1 MAKIIIKNRYGV
13 VPNALLNNTELT
25 FRAKGVYAYIQSKPD
40 GWEFSA
46 ERISAQTKEGL
57 TAVRMALRELEDIG
71 YLRRNKQRSKMG
83 HLCYEYQ
90 LFDTPTGDEP
100 TSDFPTLENPTLE
113 NPTLENLTTYSKK
126 ENSNKESSN
135 KEDRFE
141 EFWEAYGKKTGKKNA
156 QAKWAKLKD
165 KEREAIFEAI
175 PKYHV
180 YRPDPTYRRDPER
193 FISLRVWEDE
203 AVQSIQTIKQSTD
216 TASAKQFELTIPD
229 QW

>member
-57 TAVRMALRELEDIG
+57 TAVRMALRELEEIG
-71 YLRRNKQRSKMG
+71 YLSRQKQRSPKG
-83 HLCYEYQ
+83 YLNYEYQ
-90 LFDTPTGDEP
+90 LFDTPTEVSP
-100 TSDFPTLENPTLE
+100 TSGNPTLENPTLE
-113 NPTLENLTTYSKK
+113 IPTLENLTTYSKK
-126 ENSNKESSN
+126 EESKKDSSN
-135 KEDRFE
+135 KEERFE

-156 QAKWAKLKD
+156 IAKWIKLTETE
-165 KEREAIFEAI
+165 KEEAIQSI
-175 PKYHV
+175 PKYLIF
-180 YRPDPTYRRDPER
+180 RPDPTYRKDPER
-193 FISLRVWEDE
+193 YIGNRIWEDE
-203 AVQSIQTIKQSTD
+203 AIQSIKAPNQSTE
-216 TASAKQFELTIPD
+216 TTSTKQFELTIPD